1 MKKLSRICLSLLVMF
16 SVAFSLTACGKKVV
30 ESATVSSISLSVV
43 KGDEIDTSK
52 AVVTAKYK
60 KGGTKTFSGKDLEFG
75 ELDTSELGN
84 QELSIKIVPENY
96 TFNVTIRVVASEA
109 DVCAI
114 SQLESELLAEYH
126 ANRTN
131 NGEYEKFEH
140 KTEPIYVGN
149 KNTFHFRLKAAG
161 IGADGET
168 LVPTVENVRT
178 VVTVEQ
184 KIGDNNYQ
192 LLEGAELDAVVEID
206 TINAKFKFKETVD
219 GTTFRIKVAA
229 ANPDTDYEE
238 SNYSFTTEVVV
249 IDGFN
254 VYDTID
260 LSVYDNFNTSA
271 HKHLADPEYEGYEY
285 AHDGWNPY
293 HVQLKTRYGYSDDE
307 LNALLRD
314 SLTLIFQDDIELTT
328 DNVRQDFF
336 WTEDDANYRDYED
349 ASEDVVL
356 GTPHNISQYALFYRE
371 VDNGEQFKVI
381 GNYFAIDASRLPLMV
396 SCEQNGPANYVD
408 SANDKGMTA
417 YTAVFRTA
425 PTNGAIV
432 TNPNTK
438 VEYRNMAFI
447 GNGEMSPDPR
457 VSGALLLMKH
467 DEINFYGYNTVA
479 NNFYMSYY
487 FAYGNPD
494 EDCTADGNYTIED
507 CRGFNSYSSL
517 ICLWGAETT
526 NIINCTLKQSGG
538 PAILACCDVDVNMYS
553 EATVPELYR
562 TAEKIMLPPTIN
574 LIQSTIE
581 SRVSGHEG
589 WFTTYGAGD
598 AVAMMSLLGQALTDQ
613 GDFAD
618 YYTPTGKTVVA
629 DTMTNGNITVPRV
642 NIQCVIFGPGII
654 EYTGET
660 KGTINVFEGEDK
672 AAAID
677 KYEHYYGLG
686 KYVGN
691 ADKTLTH
698 AMDLEG
704 TVESTFASG
713 GFAGNPKY
721 GMPVFEC
728 TETGAYRTAPAGAE
742 SQQTCIDSDGQWTGN
757 HVNIYLPQGLGKGNM
772 GALLGLYPT
781 TAA

>member
-84 QELSIKIVPENY
+84 QQLSIKIVPENY

-149 KNTFHFRLKAAG
+149 KNPFHFRLKAAG

-192 LLEGAELDAVVEID
+192 LLTGDELDAVVTID

-249 IDGFN
+249 INGFN

-271 HKHLADPEYEGYEY
+271 YNHLADPEYEGYEY
-285 AHDGWNPY
+285 AHDGWKPY
-293 HVQLKTRYGYSDDE
+293 HDQLKARYGYTDAE

-328 DNVRQDFF
+328 DNVRSDFF
-336 WTEDDANYRDYED
+336 WTEDDADYSAYED

-356 GTPHNISQYALFYRE
+356 GTPHNITQYALFYRE

-381 GNYFAIDASRLPLMV
+381 GNYFAIDASRIPLMV
-396 SCEQNGPANYVD
+396 SCEQDGPDSYVD
-408 SANDKGMTA
+408 YANEKGMTA

-425 PTNGAIV
+425 PTNGAVV

-438 VEYRNMAFI
+438 VEYRNMAYI

-494 EDCTADGNYTIED
+494 KDCTADGDYTIED

-517 ICLWGAETT
+517 ICLWGAEKT
-526 NIINCTLKQSGG
+526 NIIGSTFKASGG
-538 PAILACCDVDVNMYS
+538 PAILACCDVEVNMYS

-574 LIQSTIE
+574 LIDSVIE
-581 SRVSGHEG
+581 SRLSGKEG
-589 WFTTYGAGD
+589 WFNTYPGSGALVGG
-598 AVAMMSLLGQALTDQ
+598 VAAMGASVEGTIPALH
-613 GDFAD
+613 D
-618 YYTPTGKTVVA
+618 YGYAPTGKTVVA
-629 DTMTNGNITVPRV
+629 DMQTDGNTQIPRV
-642 NIQCVIFGPGII
+642 NIICALHGPDIAMEERAISGTVNVFKTYEDYEKYYAIG
-654 EYTGET
+654 EYEGET
-660 KGTINVFEGEDK
+660 PDLTVTNSLDLDGSLNAHVKEVDK
-672 AAAID
+672 P
-677 KYEHYYGLG
+677 L
-686 KYVGN
+686 
-691 ADKTLTH
+691 
-698 AMDLEG
+698 
-704 TVESTFASG
+704 
-713 GFAGNPKY
+713 
-721 GMPVFEC
+721 FEC
-728 TETGAYRTAPAGAE
+728 TETGAYRGAIMSAE
-742 SQQTCIDSDGQWTGN
+742 SAGSDMYSSALIDGNDAWTGDY
-757 HVNIYLPQGLGKGNM
+757 VNLYLPDVRGYGGM
-772 GALLGLYPT
+772 GCLIGLYPA